1 MNAAAAEALIGP
13 IMAQVTEHIRSTIC
27 EEMEH
32 VSDKCAEVIVHI
44 FYIYYYNV
52 LLVLFMYITLS
63 L

>member
-1 MNAAAAEALIGP
+1 MNVAAAEALVGP
-13 IMAQVTEHIRSTIC
+13 IMAQVTEHIRSTIR

-32 VSDKCAEVIVHI
+32 VSDKSAEVIVHI
-44 FYIYYYNV
+44 FYIYYNV

>member
-1 MNAAAAEALIGP
+1 MNAAAVEALIGP
-13 IMAQVTEHIRSTIC
+13 IMAQVTEHIRSTIH

-44 FYIYYYNV
+44 FYIYYNM
-52 LLVLFMYITLS
+52 LLVLFMYIALS

>member
-27 EEMEH
+27 EEIEH

-44 FYIYYYNV
+44 FYIYYNV
-52 LLVLFMYITLS
+52 LLFLFMYITLS